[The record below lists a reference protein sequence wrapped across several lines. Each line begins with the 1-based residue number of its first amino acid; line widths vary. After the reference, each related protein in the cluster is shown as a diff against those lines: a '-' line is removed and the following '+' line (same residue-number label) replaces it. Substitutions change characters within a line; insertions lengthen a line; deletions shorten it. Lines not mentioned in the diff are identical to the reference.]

1 MNLRKNVEKSYNV
14 DALHIILILLSD
26 SGVESSATNIGF
38 EGAISDNEQPPPN
51 IEDESS
57 PAPAPPSLED
67 AMQRLAE
74 TIKEFDSH
82 AVTNQEQDKIQN
94 DTCEATSNGQNANQ
108 ENGEKDDNIPPAKAK
123 EEEAKQQNLSQGQ
136 IYLVFYNYNSH
147 CGMLEYF
154 VRKFGLC
161 LFTSTC

>member
-1 MNLRKNVEKSYNV
+1 MYVPKVKIKRSNFYYWF
-14 DALHIILILLSD
+14 LSD

-94 DTCEATSNGQNANQ
+94 DTCEANGNGQNANQ
-108 ENGEKDDNIPPAKAK
+108 ENGEKDDNIPPKK
-123 EEEAKQQNLSQGQ
+123 EEAKQQNLSQGQ

-147 CGMLEYF
+147 CGKLWNN
-154 VRKFGLC
+154 VQKFHGSNHFC
-161 LFTSTC
+161 LLLFIVLILF